1 MKKWMHKW
9 SFLLLAVRWLCLGRF
24 IVGVPSLNRQCGAI
38 AGLRGTGDWGT
49 DERPKSFRET
59 ILWRRPNGSA
69 PLFALT
75 AKMKSQAVNDPEFN
89 WWEEELNAIRVQIAY
104 DTGYATS
111 DETLTIDSGDAQDL
125 VAGDVLL
132 VEAALTTGYTH
143 EILVVSSVTSST
155 VFVAKRGQAG
165 TTRAAIA
172 NNVYLTRI
180 GTVFSEGS
188 HAPDAS
194 SRNPTKLYNYCQIFK
209 KSYEITGTGEQTEVR
224 TGDPLQND
232 KKRRMFDYSVD
243 AEFAFFF
250 GKRYETTGANGKP
263 MRFMGGIL
271 YMLSTYASS
280 RIVAFTTTPT
290 ESTLLDAVYP
300 IWDYDT
306 DAGSERIVFA
316 GNGFLNSLNKLAQ
329 AATSTRINF
338 DGFVSV
344 YGMRLQRWIFP
355 QGEIYVRTHP
365 LFNTH
370 GRFTNDAVILDP
382 SALIYRYLK
391 NRDTKSKDHI
401 EDPDQD
407 SHKGQ
412 WIGEFSLEM
421 HHAKTS
427 LWLSNFVVP

>member
-1 MKKWMHKW
+1 VKLMHKVC
-9 SFLLLAVRWLCLGRF
+9 FVLAALRWLLIGRW

-38 AGLRGTGDWGT
+38 AGLRGTGDWGA

-69 PLFALT
+69 PLYALT
-75 AKMKSQAVNDPEFN
+75 AKMKSQAVSDPEFN
-89 WWEEELNAIRVQIAY
+89 WWEEELNAIRVQINY
-104 DTGYATS
+104 TTGYATS

-143 EILVVSSVTSST
+143 EVLVVSSVTSST
-155 VFVAKRGQAG
+155 VFVVKRAQAG

-172 NNVYLTRI
+172 DNTFLTRI
-180 GTVFSEGS
+180 GTVFAEGTRS
-188 HAPDAS
+188 PDATT
-194 SRNPTKLYNYCQIFK
+194 RNPTKLYNYCQIFK
-209 KSYEITGTGEQTEVR
+209 KAYDITATAEQTEAR

-243 AEFAFFF
+243 VEFAFLF
-250 GKRYETTGANGKP
+250 GKRYETTGSNGKP

-271 YMLSTYASS
+271 YMLSQYASS

-290 ESTLLDAVYP
+290 ENTLLDAVFP

-306 DAGSERIVFA
+306 DAGSERIMFC
-316 GNGFLNSLNKLAQ
+316 GNGFLNSINKLAKN
-329 AATSTRINF
+329 ATSTRINF

-355 QGEIYVRTHP
+355 QGEIYLRTHP

-370 GRFTNDAVILDP
+370 GRFTNDAFIFDP
-382 SALIYRYLK
+382 SAMTYRYLR
-391 NRDTKSKDHI
+391 NRDTKSQDHI
-401 EDPDQD
+401 EENDADE
-407 SHKGQ
+407 HKGQ
-412 WIGEFSLEM
+412 WLGEISLEL
-421 HHAKTS
+421 HHAKTCV
-427 LWLSNFVVP
+427 WLSNFVVP

>member
-1 MKKWMHKW
+1 MKTLHKW
-9 SFLLLAVRWLCLGRF
+9 SAILAGLRWMLLGRF
-24 IVGVPSLNRQCGAI
+24 IVGVPSMFGQAGAV

-49 DERPKSFRET
+49 DERPKNFRET

-69 PLFALT
+69 PLYALT
-75 AKMKSQAVNDPEFN
+75 AKMKSESVNDPEFN
-89 WWEEELNAIRVQIAY
+89 WWEEELNAVRLQINY
-104 DTGYATS
+104 GTGYATS

-143 EILVVSSVTSST
+143 EVLVVSSITSAT
-155 VFVAKRGQAG
+155 VFVVKRGQAG

-172 NNVYLTRI
+172 DNTYLTRI

-188 HAPDAS
+188 HSPEAA
-194 SRNPTKLYNYCQIFK
+194 SRNPTKMYNYCQIFK
-209 KSYEITGTGEQTEVR
+209 KAYEITATAEETEAR
-224 TGDPLQND
+224 TGDPLKND

-243 AEFAFFF
+243 VEFAFMF

-271 YMLSTYASS
+271 YMLSQYASN

-290 ESTLLDAVYP
+290 EATLLDAVSP

-306 DAGSERIVFA
+306 DAGSERVMFA
-316 GNGFLNSLNKLAQ
+316 GNGFLNSINKLAKN
-329 AATSTRINF
+329 ASSTRINF

-355 QGEIYVRTHP
+355 QGEIYLRTHP

-370 GRFTNDAVILDP
+370 GRFTNDAFIFDP
-382 SALIYRYLK
+382 SAMIYRYLR
-391 NRDTKSKDHI
+391 NRDTKSQDHI
-401 EDPDQD
+401 EDNDED

-412 WIGEFSLEM
+412 WIGEISLEM
-421 HHAKTS
+421 QHAKTS
-427 LWLSNFVVP
+427 VWLSNFVV